1 MHHILSL
8 VLLHSLFIVKNDM
21 STNSTRSHER
31 RRVSWRGKALY
42 PMQRG
47 CRSVATFS
55 SRCKM
60 EAGRQLFVLLSHQ
73 KTYLCNHFL
82 VSLVILAFHHRSRFS
97 GTMSETSA
105 FNADI
110 QQLMSLMINKHLLL
124 QPGYP
129 SSRADF
135 NFFSCPRH
143 CQVRVYHLSRK
154 DRGPTKFLHREH
166 RQIRP
171 SRPSRLRT
179 LALV

>member
-1 MHHILSL
+1 MICLRIPRGL
-8 VLLHSLFIVKNDM
+8 
-21 STNSTRSHER
+21 TNAGGFRGAER
-31 RRVSWRGKALY
+31 R
-42 PMQRG
+42 
-47 CRSVATFS
+47 CT
-55 SRCKM
+55 RCKGVV
-60 EAGRQLFVLLSHQ
+60 EASP
-73 KTYLCNHFL
+73 HFL
-82 VSLVILAFHHRSRFS
+82 QDARWRQGDSCLFCSLTKKPIFATIFRCKSCYPRLPSSFQVFS
-97 GTMSETSA
+97 MSETSA

-110 QQLMSLMINKHLLL
+110 QQLMRLMINKHLLL

-135 NFFSCPRH
+135 KFFRCPRH

-166 RQIRP
+166 RRIRP